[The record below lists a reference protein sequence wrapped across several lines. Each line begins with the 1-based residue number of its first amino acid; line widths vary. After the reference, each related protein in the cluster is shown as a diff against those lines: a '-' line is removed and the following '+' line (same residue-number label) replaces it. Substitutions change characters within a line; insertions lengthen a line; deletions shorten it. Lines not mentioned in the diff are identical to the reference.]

1 MHSSTSNAVRQIGG
15 RGTGSGCSV
24 TVALYGR
31 APTRRLH
38 RSGAPAAGCLHRSAN
53 QVQAVGGGRGRGR
66 RRWLGAVPTFPFSGG
81 SHVSATPPAQR
92 RALAVRAQLQ
102 DTVGAA
108 AG

>member
-15 RGTGSGCSV
+15 RGAAEGWSV

-38 RSGAPAAGCLHRSAN
+38 RSGATGAGGLHRSAN
-53 QVQAVGGGRGRGR
+53 QVQAFGGGRGPGR
-66 RRWLGAVPTFPFSGG
+66 RRWLGAVPMFPFSGG

-92 RALAVRAQLQ
+92 RALAVHAQLQ
-102 DTVGAA
+102 HTVGPAA
-108 AG
+108 